1 MKKKKILILGASS
14 DIGLKVVEQS
24 LMENWIVVAHFNK
37 NSKKLNEL
45 KKIHNENIQL
55 IKLDLKKIN
64 NLNLKKYKK
73 IIQDVDSFVSLTGF
87 LKNNSFN
94 KIDLKNLYDHLN
106 VNFIS
111 NIYFINFIMKNM
123 IKKRWGRILLS
134 SSIGTKFGGGNS
146 TYYYSLSKFMNE
158 FIPSEF
164 RRKYAKYIL
173 YNVLQIGVTDTKI
186 HKKISS
192 KNLKSRIKLIP
203 IQKIASTKEVAKKIL
218 FLSSEKN
225 TLIHNQV
232 LNISGG
238 E

>member
-1 MKKKKILILGASS
+1 MKKKILILGASS
-14 DIGLKVVEQS
+14 DIGLEVVKEF
-24 LMENWIVVAHFNK
+24 LNDNWSVVAHYNR
-37 NSKKLNEL
+37 NSKKLNKL
-45 KKIHNENIQL
+45 KKIYNKNIQL
-55 IKLDLKKIN
+55 IKLDLKKIK
-64 NLNLKKYKK
+64 NLNLIKYKK
-73 IIQDVDSFVSLTGF
+73 KIQDIDSFVSLTGY

-94 KIDLKNLYDHLN
+94 KINLKNLYDHLN

-123 IKKRWGRILLS
+123 IKKKWGRILLS
-134 SSIGTKFGGGNS
+134 SSIGTKFGGGNK

-158 FIPSEF
+158 FIPAEF
-164 RRKYAKYIL
+164 KRKNAKYIL

-203 IQKIASTKEVAKKIL
+203 TQKIASTSEVAKKIL

>member
-1 MKKKKILILGASS
+1 
-14 DIGLKVVEQS
+14 
-24 LMENWIVVAHFNK
+24 MENWIVVAHFNK

>member
-192 KNLKSRIKLIP
+192 KNLTIRI
-203 IQKIASTKEVAKKIL
+203 
-218 FLSSEKN
+218 FY
-225 TLIHNQV
+225 
-232 LNISGG
+232 
-238 E
+238 